1 MRAFLIF
8 QYGTLHIIDVLHST
22 NHSNIQSL
30 LVCGGLSHNP
40 LFVQTQA
47 DVANLPILCPKES
60 ESVLVG
66 AAILGAC
73 AAGAFPDVQT
83 AVKAMGGDANIVSP
97 RDEEHRYLHDV

>member
-1 MRAFLIF
+1 
-8 QYGTLHIIDVLHST
+8 
-22 NHSNIQSL
+22 
-30 LVCGGLSHNP
+30 

-47 DVANLPILCPKES
+47 DVANLAILCPRES

-83 AVKAMGGDANIVSP
+83 AIKAMGGDADIVSP
-97 RDEEHRYLHDV
+97 RVEEHRYIHAL